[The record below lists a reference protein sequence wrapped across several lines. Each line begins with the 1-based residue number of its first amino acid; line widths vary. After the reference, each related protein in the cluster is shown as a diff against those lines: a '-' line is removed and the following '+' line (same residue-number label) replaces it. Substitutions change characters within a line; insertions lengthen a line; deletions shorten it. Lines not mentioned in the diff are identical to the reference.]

1 MRLRCT
7 EFSAYIA
14 EPVQRASHHTGGDE
28 KNGKTQFDPQTAA
41 PLLGNAKGVPGM
53 KHPVTPFAR
62 QVNPAIDRND
72 PAAAVTAIEL
82 RFPASFSDRAWR
94 VIRYMEG
101 AMFLYAYKGKFVAT
115 DESLELTEYG
125 DGSPEKP
132 FGAPRWTGGSLDE
145 LEHWLE
151 QIADEYDA
159 AAAII
164 PGWEEQSA
172 ERIPADPK
180 PTDKEEFTMTEKIR
194 KQILAIR
201 DSGETNMLDTRTV
214 QYIANRKGYYELVIY
229 LEEHR
234 KEYWNFIMTG
244 SEH

>member
-1 MRLRCT
+1 
-7 EFSAYIA
+7 
-14 EPVQRASHHTGGDE
+14 
-28 KNGKTQFDPQTAA
+28 
-41 PLLGNAKGVPGM
+41 M

-72 PAAAVTAIEL
+72 PTAAVTAIEL
-82 RFPASFSDRAWR
+82 RFPDSFSNKAWR

-132 FGAPRWTGGSLDE
+132 FGAPRWTGGSLEE

-159 AAAII
+159 AATII
-164 PGWEEQSA
+164 PGWEKEQPA

-180 PTDKEEFTMTEKIR
+180 PTNKEEFAMTEKIR
-194 KQILAIR
+194 EQILAIR
-201 DSGETNMLDTRTV
+201 NSGEANMLDTRTV
-214 QYIANRKGYYELVIY
+214 QYIANREGYYELVIY

>member
-1 MRLRCT
+1 
-7 EFSAYIA
+7 
-14 EPVQRASHHTGGDE
+14 
-28 KNGKTQFDPQTAA
+28 
-41 PLLGNAKGVPGM
+41 M

-180 PTDKEEFTMTEKIR
+180 PTNKEEFAMTEKIR
-194 KQILAIR
+194 EQILAIR
-201 DSGETNMLDTRTV
+201 NSGEANMLDTRTV
-214 QYIANRKGYYELVIY
+214 QYIASPGC
-229 LEEHR
+229 HR
-234 KEYWNFIMTG
+234 
-244 SEH
+244 